1 MRKLIFILS
10 ALILS
15 LSVCAQEIEV
25 SGTRKAVRTSG
36 DVGALLLP
44 VAGVTAVLLQKDWQ
58 GLKQGVFSGVTT
70 LGVTYALKYIV
81 KKERPDR
88 SDNHSFPSMHT
99 STSFAAAAFIQ
110 RRYGWKWGLPSYI
123 LSTYVGWTRV
133 YGKKHDWWDVAAGAA
148 IGAGSS
154 YIFTRPFARKHN
166 LTISCCRRRTL
177 RVLCIHELL
186 KETAAE
192 STAILIKNP
201 LLKNSREDLLYY

>member
-133 YGKKHDWWDVAAGAA
+133 YGKKHDR
-148 IGAGSS
+148 SS
-154 YIFTRPFARKHN
+154 NRSRKFLHLHPPVCQEAQPDN
-166 LTISCCRRRTL
+166 QPCCRRRTL
-177 RVLCIHELL
+177 RGLCIHELL

>member
-1 MRKLIFILS
+1 MKRLLFTLLTFVLS
-10 ALILS
+10 IALF
-15 LSVCAQEIEV
+15 AQEIEIT
-25 SGTRKAVRTSG
+25 GARKAVRTTG
-36 DVGALLLP
+36 DVGAVLLP
-44 VAGVTAVLLQKDWQ
+44 VAGLTAVLLQKDWQ

-81 KKERPDR
+81 KKERPDH

-110 RRYGWKWGLPSYI
+110 RRYCWQWGLPSYI

-154 YIFTRPFARKHN
+154 YIFTRPFAKEHN
-166 LTISCCRRRTL
+166 LTISPVAGDGHYGVYASMTF
-177 RVLCIHELL
+177 
-186 KETAAE
+186 
-192 STAILIKNP
+192 
-201 LLKNSREDLLYY
+201 

>member
-10 ALILS
+10 ALTLS

-133 YGKKHDWWDVAAGAA
+133 YGKKHDWWDIAAGAA

-154 YIFTRPFARKHN
+154 YIFTRPFARKYN
-166 LTISCCRRRTL
+166 LTISP
-177 RVLCIHELL
+177 VAGDGHYGFY
-186 KETAAE
+186 A
-192 STAILIKNP
+192 SMNF
-201 LLKNSREDLLYY
+201 

>member
-1 MRKLIFILS
+1 MQELQPCCFKRLARIKTRRIFRSNDTGSHIRT
-10 ALILS
+10 
-15 LSVCAQEIEV
+15 EIYC
-25 SGTRKAVRTSG
+25 
-36 DVGALLLP
+36 
-44 VAGVTAVLLQKDWQ
+44 Q
-58 GLKQGVFSGVTT
+58 
-70 LGVTYALKYIV
+70 
-81 KKERPDR
+81 KERPDR

-148 IGAGSS
+148 IGA
-154 YIFTRPFARKHN
+154 RKFLHLHPPVCQEAQPDN
-166 LTISCCRRRTL
+166 QPCCRRRTL